1 MIDLIMD
8 VVGWSGQL
16 EGTLGT
22 DSRTVEQMERPTPA
36 LSCAFQA
43 YSTWFPTS
51 WVASRIGVGSGL
63 DRPIA
68 SQGHPTFFEVN
79 TDDFHLQ
86 LLDSTHPE
94 VLSI

>member
-1 MIDLIMD
+1 MD
-8 VVGWSGQL
+8 IVGWSGQL

-22 DSRTVEQMERPTPA
+22 DSRTVQQMERPTPV
-36 LSCAFQA
+36 LPCASQA

-51 WVASRIGVGSGL
+51 RVASRIGVGSGL

-68 SQGHPTFFEVN
+68 SQGQPTFFELVI
-79 TDDFHLQ
+79 DDCHHQ
-86 LLDSTHPE
+86 LLDSTAPE